1 MQQDRLHDAPRTLRR
16 PLIARVHMARKE
28 LALSEDSYRAVL
40 ARITGRHSAADL
52 TVPQLLAV
60 ITEFERLGLRP
71 RRVRSDKPHVRKIYA
86 LWGAMRPHLTDPSRT
101 ALRAFVARQTG
112 VGDPEWLT
120 AAQAAR
126 VTEALKSWRRREEAR
141 HAAAG

>member
-71 RRVRSDKPHVRKIYA
+71 RRVRSDKPHVREIYA
-86 LWGAMRPHLTDPSRT
+86 IR
-101 ALRAFVARQTG
+101 RAPRCG
-112 VGDPEWLT
+112 
-120 AAQAAR
+120 R
-126 VTEALKSWRRREEAR
+126 SWRARPAWVTPNGSPPRRRPA
-141 HAAAG
+141 